1 MLRIIAYKMLA
12 FVVAVWKKKVL
23 PKIVIS
29 QPAELVGPNG

>member
-1 MLRIIAYKMLA
+1 MST

-23 PKIVIS
+23 PKIVVS